1 MDAFTW
7 DIWILL
13 EAFLFDFFFQ
23 NYLEHFTDHK
33 PSLSGRY
40 FILVGSLISV
50 KRECTG
56 HDTW

>member
-1 MDAFTW
+1 MGHMDF
-7 DIWILL
+7 IRSI
-13 EAFLFDFFFQ
+13 FVRFFFQ

-50 KRECTG
+50 KGECTG